1 MTRRPP
7 HEKEGDKNM
16 AGQSR
21 RRSMREEL
29 IKAGIA
35 EINKNG
41 IAGFSMRRVAD
52 ACGLSCGAP
61 YKHFENRNEF
71 IAAVIEYVNGQW
83 RELQLDIMARHE
95 GDARRQIVE
104 ISVEYVKFLME
115 NPHFRS
121 ILTLKD
127 NDFDNVYHR
136 LRGELSSMTQRLV
149 KDYCD
154 SVDMPEEVRFRK
166 IYAVRSF
173 IYGAVIMF
181 DNGELTYDEKALAA
195 LRFNID
201 REFDLP

>member
-1 MTRRPP
+1 
-7 HEKEGDKNM
+7 M
-16 AGQSR
+16 AGQTR
-21 RRSMREEL
+21 RRSKREEL
-29 IKAGIA
+29 IKAGIE

-52 ACGLSCGAP
+52 ACGVSCGAP

-83 RELQLDIMARHE
+83 REQQLETMARYE

-115 NPHFRS
+115 HPHFRS

-154 SVDMPEEVRFRK
+154 SVAMPEDVRYRK

-181 DNGELTYDEKALAA
+181 DNGELEYNNMALEA

>member
-1 MTRRPP
+1 
-7 HEKEGDKNM
+7 M
-16 AGQSR
+16 AGQTR
-21 RRSMREEL
+21 RRSKREEL
-29 IKAGIA
+29 IKAGIE

-52 ACGLSCGAP
+52 ACGVSCAAP
-61 YKHFENRNEF
+61 YKHFKDKRDF
-71 IAAVIEYVNGQW
+71 IAAIIDYVNGQW
-83 RELQLDIMARHE
+83 REQQLETMARYE

-115 NPHFRS
+115 HPHFRS

-127 NDFDNVYHR
+127 DDFDNVYHR

-154 SVDMPEEVRFRK
+154 SVAMPEDVRYRK

-181 DNGELTYDEKALAA
+181 DNGELEYDDMALEA

>member
-1 MTRRPP
+1 
-7 HEKEGDKNM
+7 M
-16 AGQSR
+16 AGQTR
-21 RRSMREEL
+21 RRSKREEL
-29 IKAGIA
+29 IKAGIE

-52 ACGLSCGAP
+52 ACGVSCGAP

-83 RELQLDIMARHE
+83 REQQMGTMARYE

-104 ISVEYVKFLME
+104 ISVEYVKFLMDH
-115 NPHFRS
+115 PHFRS

-127 NDFDNVYHR
+127 DDFNNVYHR

-154 SVDMPEEVRFRK
+154 SVAMPEDVRYRK

-181 DNGELTYDEKALAA
+181 DNSELGYNDMALEA